1 MGTRMCTIQAV
12 PSRTTRLHAR
22 AVPWGILIL
31 ERCPH
36 FSDVTRY
43 IIHRAKFTVHC
54 LYEGCWHLNMMV
66 STHFLDIRT
75 SPTMLS
81 CLCI

>member
-36 FSDVTRY
+36 FSGVTRY
-43 IIHRAKFTVHC
+43 VYIEPSS
-54 LYEGCWHLNMMV
+54 LYIAFMRGV
-66 STHFLDIRT
+66 GI
-75 SPTMLS
+75 
-81 CLCI
+81 